1 MCAHSKALYQAN
13 TTHFSKGNRSLLTA
27 STRFTT
33 DLAKFLVCC
42 FVLCRLACVQ
52 TRKQRLRV
60 KAAEIWNDVKADIC
74 CCCSQWT
81 TYHTVVADNH
91 DFQILHFLKYT
102 SRHLQNK
109 KKTKN
114 ISYYRQVVECF
125 LSLWPPV
132 RLHTHLNSHNSSV
145 GEAKACCI
153 TLLSEIRDLLL
164 AFSFAS
170 AKKSPP
176 APRRAA
182 PPRLGT
188 QTRNHGSS
196 KTHIY
201 NWVWPFF
208 DCTPLWGSNFGIS
221 QTLSIN
227 PPWKHHVYLNIQG

>member
-60 KAAEIWNDVKADIC
+60 KAAAIWNNVKADIC

-109 KKTKN
+109 KQNKTSA
-114 ISYYRQVVECF
+114 ITGRLWSVFCHYDRQ
-125 LSLWPPV
+125 LDYT
-132 RLHTHLNSHNSSV
+132 HTWTAIIQAWV
-145 GEAKACCI
+145 KQKRVA
-153 TLLSEIRDLLL
+153 LL
-164 AFSFAS
+164 
-170 AKKSPP
+170 
-176 APRRAA
+176 
-182 PPRLGT
+182 
-188 QTRNHGSS
+188 
-196 KTHIY
+196 Y
-201 NWVWPFF
+201 
-208 DCTPLWGSNFGIS
+208 
-221 QTLSIN
+221 
-227 PPWKHHVYLNIQG
+227 